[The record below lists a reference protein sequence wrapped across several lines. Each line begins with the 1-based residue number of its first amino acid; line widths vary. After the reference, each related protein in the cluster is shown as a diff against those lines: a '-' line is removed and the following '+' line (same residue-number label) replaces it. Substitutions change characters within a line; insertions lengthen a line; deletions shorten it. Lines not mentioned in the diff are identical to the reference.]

1 MRTVLF
7 PASNTQGIVVIL
19 ALLLCAS
26 AAFAAELWTVE
37 NVLGGHSMKL
47 VRGEE
52 SQLAVLHGV
61 KAPKRETP
69 EGDVAK
75 QFLEELV
82 EGTPVAVTV
91 VRESRGMNYV
101 AVELENGADPAAIL
115 LQYGLVEWDHILAPD
130 KSDYAALEVEAREN
144 QLGLWGEPFPE
155 AESEA
160 RTYVLRSDANGTRE
174 ALISEDGTTILRM
187 KGNEVP
193 NYEVRA
199 RASQEKQR
207 RAEERRAILE
217 EQAKQR
223 EEAIRQQQIANA
235 QAEAQARQDYLFNLE
250 AQEQYLRN
258 QNLYLNNQYWDR
270 RLYGYY
276 PYPYP
281 HPYPYPRVY
290 THISSHSSSGSSSSS
305 GSHGAT
311 HSPFLN
317 VHGNRG
323 TDDERDNP

>member
-1 MRTVLF
+1 MRIVLF
-7 PASNTQGIVVIL
+7 SASNTLGIAVIL
-19 ALLLCAS
+19 ALQLCATT
-26 AAFAAELWTVE
+26 AFAAELWTVE

-47 VRGEE
+47 VRGDE

-69 EGDVAK
+69 EGEVAK

-82 EGTPVAVTV
+82 EGVPVMVTV

-101 AVELENGADPAAIL
+101 AAELEDGADPAAIL
-115 LQYGLVEWDHILAPD
+115 LRYGLVEWDDILAPD
-130 KSDYAALEVEAREN
+130 KSDYAALEAEAKEN

-155 AESEA
+155 AEAEP
-160 RTYVLRSDANGTRE
+160 RTYVLRSDANGSRE

-199 RASQEKQR
+199 HASQEKLR

-217 EQAKQR
+217 EQA
-223 EEAIRQQQIANA
+223 RQQQLAAA

-258 QNLYLNNQYWDR
+258 QNLYLNNEYWNR

-281 HPYPYPRVY
+281 HRYIYPRVF
-290 THISSHSSSGSSSSS
+290 THISSHSSSGSSSGSA
-305 GSHGAT
+305 SHGAT

-323 TDDERDNP
+323 TDDEHEDP